1 MVEVELEEMVMVGKQ
16 MELAQGNRMVLLG
29 KAMAGVRRLA
39 AAMELVLAEGKVP
52 LLGKVQEQAMA
63 VAEELGLRRAMEMPL
78 GMDMGLAEKIN
89 IK

>member
-1 MVEVELEEMVMVGKQ
+1 MVMVGKQ